1 MKLFDKLKSN
11 PSQEEYLDIEHQEEP
26 VMQKSVV
33 EVERIENLADTERIQ
48 KKIRGGSIMLIKI
61 KELKSR
67 DMNELKRA
75 IDRVKKTVTALN
87 GDIAG
92 VGEDWIV
99 VTPGHAKIHREEEA
113 N

>member
-1 MKLFDKLKSN
+1 MGLFDKLKTPS
-11 PSQEEYLDIEHQEEP
+11 SQEEYLDIEHQEES
-26 VMQKSVV
+26 VMQRSVV

-48 KKIRGGSIMLIKI
+48 KKIRSGSIMLVKI
-61 KELKSR
+61 KELRSR